1 MFYAS
6 DLFSLERMKTKTASE
21 RRSDCPISVTL
32 EALGDSWSLL
42 IVRDLMFFG
51 RKTYNEFLNTGEK
64 IATNILA
71 DRLQRLETS
80 GIIVKQRDPD
90 DARRYIYRLTEK
102 GIDLAPMLVEVVLWA
117 ARHESADAP
126 PGVIEQI
133 QADKDRFITRVREIW
148 AAANTLEKV

>member
-1 MFYAS
+1 
-6 DLFSLERMKTKTASE
+6 MKTKTARE

-71 DRLQRLETS
+71 DRLQRLEAS
-80 GIIVKQRDPD
+80 GIIVKQRDSN

-117 ARHESADAP
+117 VRHESADTP
-126 PGVIEQI
+126 SGVIELI